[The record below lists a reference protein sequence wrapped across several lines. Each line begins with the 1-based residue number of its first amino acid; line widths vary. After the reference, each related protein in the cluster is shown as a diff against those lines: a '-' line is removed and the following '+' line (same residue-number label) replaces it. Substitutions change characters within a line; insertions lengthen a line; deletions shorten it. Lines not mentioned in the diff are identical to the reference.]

1 MTTITREQLIA
12 KLQNRIAVT
21 ANYPGVEEAQL
32 DAAIFKIALAS
43 LEAKPVA
50 YMSRQNA
57 KLREKFGT
65 CDEWDVHHQSVG
77 AGFPLIEIPESDDYE
92 IMPLYAAPP
101 VLERERIRREHA
113 EWSDA
118 TFGDVGP
125 IGPLKHLSKEALEAA
140 AEPDD
145 LSEWADMQFLLW
157 DAQRRA
163 GISDEQ
169 ITQAMV
175 EKLAV
180 NKQREWP
187 VPRDG
192 EPRLHIKDMPA
203 PVMPEECPAE
213 LPYAQVKAA
222 ADLYALC
229 WQSGEVVTYTPD
241 PEKATIWLNNY
252 SGTCVQEYAK
262 LERLQEALAG
272 NSPVTPDGY
281 ALVPVEPTD
290 EMIAA
295 AMNCEDVLF
304 NSDESFCV
312 RFGNI
317 YEAMLA
323 AAPKPQNAPQN
334 IPENIPAGK
343 STLTPDGWISCSERM
358 PEDEQEVIVQN
369 KFGYRYVS
377 YFDEH
382 SGLFFDMPGGNQM
395 NCIEHILVTHWRPM
409 PVPPQQ

>member
-1 MTTITREQLIA
+1 MTTITKERLLKIQHWRETYGAGSNVILPA
-12 KLQNRIAVT
+12 
-21 ANYPGVEEAQL
+21 EEAEEL
-32 DAAIFKIALAS
+32 ARIALAS
-43 LEAKPVA
+43 LDAETVR
-50 YMSRQNA
+50 YLN
-57 KLREKFGT
+57 KFSGT
-65 CDEWDVHHQSVG
+65 CVTLEQQPNAADDVAVY
-77 AGFPLIEIPESDDYE
+77 I
-92 IMPLYAAPP
+92 PLYAAPP
-101 VLERERIRREHA
+101 VPERERIRREHA
-113 EWSDA
+113 EWSDK

-125 IGPLKHLSKEALEAA
+125 VGPLKHLSKEALEAA

-163 GISDEQ
+163 GITDKQ
-169 ITQAMV
+169 ITLAMV
-175 EKLAV
+175 DKLAV

-187 VPRDG
+187 EPKDG
-192 EPRLHIKDMPA
+192 EPRLHIKEQPA
-203 PVMPEECPAE
+203 PVVPESISVRQAISALESADCVTTIGQA
-213 LPYAQVKAA
+213 YKMGWNACRAA
-222 ADLYALC
+222 MLQSKYRDLS
-229 WQSGEVVTYTPD
+229 QPVD
-241 PEKATIWLNNY
+241 PQISEYEKIM
-252 SGTCVQEYAK
+252 
-262 LERLQEALAG
+262 LQAG
-272 NSPVTPDGY
+272 NSPVIPDGY

-312 RFGNI
+312 QFGNI

-369 KFGYRYVS
+369 KLGYRYVS

-382 SGLFFDMPGGNQM
+382 SGLFFDMPGGNQV
-395 NCIEHILVTHWRPM
+395 NCIEHILVTHWM
-409 PVPPQQ
+409 PLPAPPQH